1 MQGRVVGYRELLQ
14 LNRQKLCFG
23 ILFIKFITKH
33 SFGSSLVGTSR
44 FFPLNSLA
52 RTRSPSVVANA
63 SPRGLSRRPGSKNQ
77 WRLRLQKGTKSIT
90 NKTRKIGLD
99 LGQLSGC

>member
-1 MQGRVVGYRELLQ
+1 VVGYRKLSQ

-33 SFGSSLVGTSR
+33 SFGSSLAGTSR

-52 RTRSPSVVANA
+52 RTRSPSVGVHYLP
-63 SPRGLSRRPGSKNQ
+63 SLSTDIYFQ
-77 WRLRLQKGTKSIT
+77 FLYLQTKRIHA
-90 NKTRKIGLD
+90 
-99 LGQLSGC
+99 